1 MSDIGAEAVAAVY
14 SALSDAQVQ
23 LRYAGSDTDL
33 AGTITTVI
41 GTGIEETRQPT
52 DEGMYNLESATA
64 RYASAD
70 EPDAW
75 GTNRAIMGQPV
86 EMLLHGD
93 TDWDEARKLRVANR
107 KVFAGGVRLDL
118 IAEFEEQ

>member
-23 LRYAGSDTDL
+23 LRYAGSDTGL

-52 DEGMYNLESATA
+52 DEGLYNLESATA
-64 RYASAD
+64 RYAPAERRWISTIQS
-70 EPDAW
+70 
-75 GTNRAIMGQPV
+75 GVSSRY
-86 EMLLHGD
+86 
-93 TDWDEARKLRVANR
+93 ARRWRPRV
-107 KVFAGGVRLDL
+107 K
-118 IAEFEEQ
+118 